1 MAKKKRKF
9 LKIWSIIVNII
20 FGIFIFI
27 LLVVGFSLI
36 PFKGNYKILTVMS
49 GSMEPKLHVGS
60 LIFDKP
66 SSDYQ
71 VNDIITF
78 RPKNTKGSKN
88 TTTHRIVEI
97 IEKDGVKEYKTKGD
111 ANNSPDQQTVIN
123 DQIIGK
129 VFFSIPWLG
138 YIVGYIRTLPGLIL
152 LVIVP
157 ATIIIFEESR
167 KIIKEIKKIRRK
179 KAQEQALKSQEA
191 K

>member
-1 MAKKKRKF
+1 
-9 LKIWSIIVNII
+9 
-20 FGIFIFI
+20 
-27 LLVVGFSLI
+27 
-36 PFKGNYKILTVMS
+36 MS
-49 GSMEPKLHVGS
+49 GSMEPKLRVGS

-66 SSDYQ
+66 SGDYQ

-78 RPKNTKGSKN
+78 RPKNIKGNQN

-97 IEKDGVKEYKTKGD
+97 TEKDGVREYKTKGD
-111 ANNSPDQQTVIN
+111 ANNSTDQQTVIN

-157 ATIIIFEESR
+157 ATIIILEESR

-179 KAQEQALKSQEA
+179 KTKEQELLNSQEA